1 MINLS
6 SQGQKNAT
14 VGELAGSGGSAT
26 YLEQIV
32 MRKNQVV
39 KDGEFV
45 VFTECDYEIPIRDL
59 SSQYWIAEWIRH
71 MSEKTWVT
79 KEMLGQFASII
90 QQINTVSA
98 K

>member
-1 MINLS
+1 MRNFN
-6 SQGQKNAT
+6 QKNAT

-45 VFTECDYEIPIRDL
+45 VFTECDYEIPVRDL
-59 SSQYWIAEWIRH
+59 TSQYFIAEWFRH
-71 MSEKTWVT
+71 MSEKAWVT
-79 KEMLGQFASII
+79 KDMLRQFAAIV
-90 QQINTVSA
+90 QQINTVGA

>member
-1 MINLS
+1 MNLS
-6 SQGQKNAT
+6 SYKTKKHPLVAALQGP
-14 VGELAGSGGSAT
+14 AGWNN
-26 YLEQIV
+26 LEQIV

-45 VFTECDYEIPIRDL
+45 VFTECDYEIPVRDL
-59 SSQYWIAEWIRH
+59 TSQYFIAEWFRH

-79 KEMLGQFASII
+79 KDMLRQFAAIV
-90 QQINTVSA
+90 QQINTVGA